1 MAEKIEVLLDTHKCQ
16 GYGLCLGMDDV
27 FELQDDANLAR
38 LKQRFID
45 VARLEEIRQIAHDCP
60 AGAIT
65 HRIVQ
70 D

>member
-1 MAEKIEVLLDTHKCQ
+1 MVEKIEVLLDTHKCQ

-27 FELQDDANLAR
+27 FALQDDANLAH

-45 VARLEEIRQIAHDCP
+45 ASRLAEIEQIARDCP
-60 AGAIT
+60 AGAIA

-70 D
+70 E